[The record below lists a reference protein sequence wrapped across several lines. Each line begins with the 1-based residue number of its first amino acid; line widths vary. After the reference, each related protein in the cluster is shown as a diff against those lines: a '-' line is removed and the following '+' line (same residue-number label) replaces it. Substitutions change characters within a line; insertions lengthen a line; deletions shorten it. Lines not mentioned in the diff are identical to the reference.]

1 MMGSSI
7 IQEPSRSYH
16 PHTTEI
22 SSNIERK
29 DKFFEEIENIE
40 PNIVHKPYEIRDLHN
55 LYCHKNLNLDTEYQR
70 TEVWSIK
77 KKRRL
82 IDSILRK
89 YDISTIYLRQ
99 RINGAQIHFECVD
112 GKQRL
117 KSISDFID
125 NKFAITPDVTSKLE
139 HAYCFS
145 QLPDRQQWD
154 IRTFKVYAVVISGV
168 DDNTIAD
175 IFMRLQEGERLNDAE
190 RLNALT
196 SKMRE
201 AVIEISRHSFLPA
214 TSLKNHRFA
223 YNLYA
228 AQMLTLSASPES
240 SDVRYSTLKRT
251 YELYRNGIPRKVLE
265 KTKRSL
271 TQLENLLASRSSI
284 IRSKSDILILHL
296 IVSNLLLGYSIIGFE
311 ERIANFIIKFITKVS
326 RVSRLAN
333 EQSKDPHIQ
342 YAYYKKFAYLYIQ
355 KKYEIMA
362 TELLQSI
369 PEIRPKDRNRVFNDI
384 ERLAICV
391 RANFKCEFCPNI
403 TGLNE
408 GHADHII
415 RHTDG
420 GLTVI
425 SNGRWLCKGCHKE
438 RHSRSRMTIGEL
450 R

>member
-22 SSNIERK
+22 SSDIERK
-29 DKFFEEIENIE
+29 DKFFEEVENIE

-117 KSISDFID
+117 KCISDFID
-125 NKFAITPDVTSKLE
+125 NKFAITPDITSKLE

-190 RLNALT
+190 KLNALT

-201 AVIEISRHSFLPA
+201 AVTEISRHSFLPA
-214 TSLKNHRFA
+214 TSLKNHRLAF
-223 YNLYA
+223 NHYA
-228 AQMLTLSASPES
+228 AQMLTLSATPES
-240 SDVRYSTLKRT
+240 SDVKYTTLKRT
-251 YELYRNGIPRKVLE
+251 YESYTNGIPRKVLE

-271 TQLENLLASRSSI
+271 TLLENMLGSKTSI

-296 IVSNLLLGYSIIGFE
+296 VASALLPDYSIRGFE
-311 ERIANFIIKFITKVS
+311 ETIANFIIKFVTKVS
-326 RVSRLAN
+326 RVSRHAN
-333 EQSKDPHIQ
+333 EQSKDPYTR
-342 YAYYKKFAYLYIQ
+342 YAYFKKSASFFIQ
-355 KKYEIMA
+355 EKYEIMKS
-362 TELLQSI
+362 ELLLSI
-369 PEIRPKDRNRVFNDI
+369 PEMKRKDRKRLFDDK
-384 ERLAICV
+384 ERSAICV
-391 RANFKCEFCPNI
+391 EADFKCKLCKN
-403 TGLNE
+403 TTDLNE
-408 GHADHII
+408 GEADHIK
-415 RHTDG
+415 RHIDG
-420 GLTVI
+420 GPTVV
-425 SNGRWLCKGCHKE
+425 SNGRWVCKSCHKE
-438 RHSRSRMTIGEL
+438 HHSGSR
-450 R
+450 